1 MKKQTTT
8 QFLQISK
15 EETEKLTTVVKETIA
30 IGFSHAKTFSSV
42 DMWNIQRRSKTMM
55 QRRSFI

>member
-1 MKKQTTT
+1 MKKQTSN

-30 IGFSHAKTFSSV
+30 LGFEHAKTFTSA
-42 DMWNIQRRSKTMM
+42 DMWNIQRRGRTML
-55 QRRSFI
+55 QRRSYI